1 MAEAFAF
8 LGILL
13 MSLVVALLATFQLV
27 DFLDANGEILLVVSC
42 VAIFAVVS
50 LAVFSAAYARVK
62 RAQALNGVAV
72 ALALVAV
79 IVVRATG
86 VVGWVSAHAP
96 FNLSHD
102 AGSEHAAVA
111 LELLLP
117 MLLAV
122 LVQWGLVRRRWL
134 RATGDEDLTLWPWV
148 TTTATGLAILNPVGL
163 TLVST
168 VLRYTAFGF
177 AGSMLTTIAAAAAG
191 VVVVTACIEC
201 YIRGRILRRRLA
213 AHPPIV
219 GGRAGTIG

>member
-13 MSLVVALLATFQLV
+13 MSLVVALLAIFQLV

-42 VAIFAVVS
+42 VAIFAAVS
-50 LAVFSAAYARVK
+50 LAVFSVAYTRVK
-62 RAQALNGVAV
+62 RAQALNGVAI

-86 VVGWVSAHAP
+86 FVGWVSAHSSVA
-96 FNLSHD
+96 HD

-117 MLLAV
+117 VLLAV

-148 TTTATGLAILNPVGL
+148 TTAATGLAILNPIGL

-168 VLRYTAFGF
+168 VLRYAASGV
-177 AGSMLTTIAAAAAG
+177 AGSLLTTIAAAAAG
-191 VVVVTACIEC
+191 AVVVTACIEC

-213 AHPPIV
+213 AHPPVV